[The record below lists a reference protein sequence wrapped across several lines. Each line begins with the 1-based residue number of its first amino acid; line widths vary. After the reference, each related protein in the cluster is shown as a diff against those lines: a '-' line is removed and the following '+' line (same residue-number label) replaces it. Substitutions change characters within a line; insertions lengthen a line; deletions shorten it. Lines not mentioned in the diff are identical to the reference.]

1 MLIIPV
7 GQEQSEVRRQPW
19 VSYGIVTLN
28 VLIFL
33 FLWLSSMHSDVPA
46 RFEAKAKEVTEYLVR
61 NPYLSVPPELAAFY
75 GNRALQL
82 LAQAREDEQC
92 ESDDV

>member
-7 GQEQSEVRRQPW
+7 GQEHSEVRRQPW

-33 FLWLSSMHSDVPA
+33 FLWLSTMHSDVPA
-46 RFEAKAKEVTEYLVR
+46 RFEAKTKEVTEYLDPK
-61 NPYLSVPPELAAFY
+61 PYLSVPPELAAFY
-75 GNRALQL
+75 GPRALQL
-82 LAQAREDEQC
+82 PERDRQVSPQPIE
-92 ESDDV
+92 